1 MVILF
6 IMKVRVII
14 LSIII
19 PALFMNTYFT
29 YCNVAPFVMNILL
42 KYILF
47 IASNSFSFLYYRN
60 ILFILWSVY
69 ALSQELQKVTRK

>member
-6 IMKVRVII
+6 IMEVRVII
-14 LSIII
+14 LSIVM
-19 PALFMNTYFT
+19 PALFVNTCFI
-29 YCNVAPFVMNILL
+29 YCNATPFFMNILV

-47 IASNSFSFLYYRN
+47 ITSNSFSFLYYRN

-69 ALSQELQKVTRK
+69 ALSQELQRVTRK